1 MQESPPDSKPK
12 GSALMSCLTIPADHP
27 QRQLLH
33 NEVHARPPAAL
44 QAPLRASHLAM
55 MTSAEEKA
63 KNRQALAALCAR
75 FGQPAPD
82 AEASHFMADFGDFSL
97 RWEQHSEFSSYTFYR
112 SGAFDDP
119 FAESALCVVP
129 EDWLHTLPGRLIVGA
144 HAAIQSTDSDSI
156 DPEQIA
162 PLLGDNTLI
171 GARVAGGAAWA
182 FTDFHIHAEG
192 FSRFL
197 VLDRSLGARQ
207 AGRLLQRLLEIEV
220 YRMMALLAFP
230 IARNLIPELNRA
242 DRQLLE
248 ITTAMSQ
255 NEHNEADLLERLTA
269 LAAEVEHSHASTQF
283 RLSASEAYSQLVTRR
298 ITDLREERIQGI
310 QTFDEFMERRLQP
323 ALNTC
328 LAVEQR
334 QHTLSE
340 RIARTGQ
347 LLRTRVEVSLEQQ
360 NQSLLA
366 SMDRRA
372 KLQLRL
378 QETLEGLSTAAIT
391 YYTVSL
397 IGYLAKA
404 GQSLGVPVNPSLAIG
419 LSVPVVGIA
428 TILGVRMIRRRIEQ
442 AQ

>member
-1 MQESPPDSKPK
+1 
-12 GSALMSCLTIPADHP
+12 MSCTTIPADHP
-27 QRQLLH
+27 QRQQLH
-33 NEVHARPPAAL
+33 NEVHARPSATL
-44 QAPLRASHLAM
+44 QSPMRASHLAM
-55 MTSAEEKA
+55 ITNAEEKTE
-63 KNRQALAALCAR
+63 NRRALAALCAR
-75 FGQPAPD
+75 YNQPAPD
-82 AEASHFMADFGDFSL
+82 SESSHFMADFGDFSL

-112 SGAFDDP
+112 SGDCDDP
-119 FAESALCVVP
+119 FNHSALCAVP
-129 EDWLHTLPGRLIVGA
+129 EDWLQTLPGRLIVGA
-144 HAAIQSTDSDSI
+144 HAAIQKAGADSM
-156 DPEQIA
+156 DPEQIS
-162 PLLGDNTLI
+162 PLFAGNTPV
-171 GARVAGGAAWA
+171 GSKVAGGAAWA

-197 VLDRSLGARQ
+197 VLDRNLGARQ

-230 IARNLIPELNRA
+230 IARSLIAQLNSA

-255 NEHNEADLLERLTA
+255 SENNEAELLERLTS
-269 LAAEVEHSHASTQF
+269 LAAEVEHGHASTQF

-298 ITDLREERIQGI
+298 ISDLREERIQGI

-328 LAVEQR
+328 LAVERRQR
-334 QHTLSE
+334 ILSE

-378 QETLEGLSTAAIT
+378 QQTLEGLSTAAIT

-404 GQSLGVPVNPSLAIG
+404 GHSLGMPIQPQLVIG
-419 LSVPVVGIA
+419 LSVPVVAIG
-428 TILGVRMIRRRIEQ
+428 TILGVHMIRRRIEQ
-442 AQ
+442 AQQPKQTC